1 MRTPPQSSRRGFLGT
16 SLGLGVGTAVVASGG
31 AFTSAGDETAPK
43 LPAAHP
49 ARWLADKFVEWQN
62 PYGRLDS
69 GRCPVADGGVRVI
82 SHSFIGISLYRAYAA
97 TGIRAYKSAAD
108 RYVLF
113 YMGWIREPPH
123 VHSAHYGLALAAY
136 RHFRRHNPKDQIFDA
151 RAASLFEYAQEF
163 RWNEGSYFRNGY
175 SDGGMPDAGNSNDN
189 CEMGRGLIAY
199 HSLTKDP
206 KVLASAEGLAS
217 YFTTEVKPGTY
228 QGCWSSELGT
238 WVVAPTAN
246 DRFEHFDDT
255 PASRTGWGF
264 SSVDTIEYLVELAAA
279 TKNEKLKSD
288 IARLCAISMKWQFD
302 ACQFDDGACG
312 MGGRDDKWWG
322 MTAGAVLSFLRTR
335 DAGFLSTD
343 DIDTYR
349 PKARAAKDWLL
360 ERATDET
367 LNSGGYLRVT
377 GKSHPKLD
385 NQAWLFAWCL
395 DALLRVDEV

>member
-1 MRTPPQSSRRGFLGT
+1 MGAGG
-16 SLGLGVGTAVVASGG
+16 SLASEKGK
-31 AFTSAGDETAPK
+31 AAPK
-43 LPAAHP
+43 FPPSHP

-62 PYGRLDS
+62 PYGRLDP
-69 GRCPVADGGVRVI
+69 GRCRVADGGVRVI

-97 TGIRAYKSAAD
+97 TKIPAYKAAAD

-113 YMGWIREPPH
+113 YMGWMREPEH

-136 RHFRRHNPKDQIFDA
+136 REFRRHNPKERLFDA
-151 RAASLFEYAQEF
+151 RAASLFEYALEF

-175 SDGGMPDAGNSNDN
+175 AGGEMQDAANSNDN

-199 HSLTKDP
+199 FELTKDP
-206 KVLASAEGLAS
+206 KVLAEAEGLAK
-217 YFTTEVKPGTY
+217 YFTTQVKPGTY
-228 QGCWSSELGT
+228 RGCWSSELGT
-238 WVVAPTAN
+238 WVVAPTDN
-246 DRFEHFDDT
+246 DRFEHFEKT

-264 SSVDTIEYLVELAAA
+264 SSVDTIEYLVDLAAA
-279 TKNEKLKSD
+279 TEDEKLKSD
-288 IARLCAISMKWQFD
+288 IARVCSTSMKWQFD

-312 MGGRDDKWWG
+312 MSGRDDKWWG

-335 DAGFLSTD
+335 DVGFLSAE
-343 DIDTYR
+343 DIARYR
-349 PKARAAKDWLL
+349 PRAQAARDWLVKN
-360 ERATDET
+360 ATDET

-385 NQAWLFAWCL
+385 NQAWIFGWCL